1 MAADRT
7 GAGGPAQTPGM
18 SHPHRL
24 APDAAA
30 PRDVDSAAHAHDAD
44 EDAPRPSW
52 SRSAGPAA
60 GGSSA
65 WERVPPR
72 GRVLRWRPALLAVTV
87 LLVAAAAWWA
97 VAWLTSPA
105 PPSPAPA
112 AASAEARV
120 EPEAADGPDGANA
133 APTGAGADA
142 GAGHGPD
149 APSVASPSDG
159 AGPAAEPSGGSGPV
173 ATLLR
178 VHVVGEVERPGVV
191 SLAPGARVADA
202 VRAAGGATR
211 EARTERINLAAP
223 LADGRQVLVPS
234 ARTPEE
240 DLARVA
246 GGQDGPGGP
255 EGGAAGTAP
264 DAAASAPAGPA
275 RAGGSGGAGAGPVDL
290 NAADAV
296 ALQTLPGVGPA
307 TAEKIIAHRE
317 TVGPFTGL
325 QDLDAVPGVGPA
337 ALERLRDR
345 VTW

>member
-1 MAADRT
+1 
-7 GAGGPAQTPGM
+7 M

-24 APDAAA
+24 APDAALSDDPA
-30 PRDVDSAAHAHDAD
+30 
-44 EDAPRPSW
+44 EDAPRPTW

-60 GGSSA
+60 RGPSA

-112 AASAEARV
+112 ASAVEARV
-120 EPEAADGPDGANA
+120 EPETEDGPDAADA
-133 APTGAGADA
+133 AP
-142 GAGHGPD
+142 
-149 APSVASPSDG
+149 PSDG

-246 GGQDGPGGP
+246 GAQDGPG
-255 EGGAAGTAP
+255 AAGIAP
-264 DAAASAPAGPA
+264 DAAASEPAVPA

>member
-1 MAADRT
+1 
-7 GAGGPAQTPGM
+7 M

-24 APDAAA
+24 APDAPVGA
-30 PRDVDSAAHAHDAD
+30 PHSADSAALSDDPA

-112 AASAEARV
+112 ASAVEARV
-120 EPEAADGPDGANA
+120 EPETAGEPDADDA
-133 APTGAGADA
+133 AP
-142 GAGHGPD
+142 
-149 APSVASPSDG
+149 PSDG

-173 ATLLR
+173 AALLR

-246 GGQDGPGGP
+246 GGQDGPGGA